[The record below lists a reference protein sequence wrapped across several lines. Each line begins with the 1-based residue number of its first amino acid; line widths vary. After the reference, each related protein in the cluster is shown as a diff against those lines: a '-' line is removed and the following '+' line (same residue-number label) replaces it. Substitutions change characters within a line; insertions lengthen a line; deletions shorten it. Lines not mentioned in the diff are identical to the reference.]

1 MAPAAVP
8 LLRPFGVLEDV
19 PALGLVLALVVG
31 ALPVVDG
38 DEFVAAVGSVLM
50 APLKAPLFCAR
61 PPLPDEVDAVLPAV
75 PQGLLILA

>member
-1 MAPAAVP
+1 VEPAAVP

-38 DEFVAAVGSVLM
+38 DEFVVAVGSVLM
-50 APLKAPLFCAR
+50 APLFCAR

-75 PQGLLILA
+75 PQGLLIPA

>member
-1 MAPAAVP
+1 MP

-38 DEFVAAVGSVLM
+38 DEFVVAVGSVLM
-50 APLKAPLFCAR
+50 APLFCAR

-75 PQGLLILA
+75 PQGLLIPA